1 MDPSQVLLQAET
13 NDIDDLDHEN
23 SPFLVSPA
31 SSTPPTYHRSPLPP
45 IHLPHVLPSAPALSA
60 SSDEDRSTASVH
72 STEV

>member
-1 MDPSQVLLQAET
+1 MQAET
-13 NDIDDLDHEN
+13 NDLDDHEN

-45 IHLPHVLPSAPALSA
+45 LHLPPVLPSAPPAISA
-60 SSDEDRSTASVH
+60 SSESDRSTASVH